1 MDFKVSD
8 VPGNKVDWITKGTHK
23 MDFTVSVMSGTMDQK
38 GGVVTKRKYDLS
50 SVEPEDRHSMHSILH
65 F

>member
-1 MDFKVSD
+1 MHKMDFKVSD

-23 MDFTVSVMSGTMDQK
+23 MDLTVSVMS
-38 GGVVTKRKYDLS
+38 KRKYDLI
-50 SVEPEDRHSMHSILH
+50 SVEDRHSMHSILH